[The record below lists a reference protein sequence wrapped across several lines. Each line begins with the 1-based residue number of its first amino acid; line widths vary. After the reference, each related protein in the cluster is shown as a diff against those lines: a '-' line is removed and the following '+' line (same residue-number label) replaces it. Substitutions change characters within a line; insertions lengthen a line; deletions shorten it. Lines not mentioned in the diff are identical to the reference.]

1 MIKIVFFMPFYAFP
15 IPSTMG
21 GGVEELM
28 TILLEKHEKKENED
42 VKFYFVQ
49 KQLYGKN
56 KKFETENI
64 YRNSELVKVK
74 YNRFFNFLVRGFN
87 RLLKCLKINKRFS
100 NDYYN
105 KAFKEVKK
113 INPDLIIFERDYDVI
128 TKRFVKEFGKE
139 KLSFHIHT
147 QILDQDKENLN
158 KYFGSIITVS
168 KFISE
173 DYKKFLGDSSKLKHY
188 VLLNCVNEE
197 RFNKRITSEERENI
211 RNRFGFSKDDFVVVF
226 CGRLCEDKGIDILV
240 ETFEKLDKNIKLLI
254 VGGVETANNKKSAF
268 LFKLKQMIEKNPDQ
282 IKTTGYIKNS
292 ELYRFYESA
301 DLQVVPSMWEEAAGL
316 IVIEGQMC
324 GLPQIITKS
333 GGMVEFA
340 SKSGTIILPKDEN
353 LKENLAK
360 EITRLSKE
368 KDTLKKMSEENI
380 KHGNM
385 FNKQRYYKEFIEIV
399 EDLNKE
405 NE

>member
-28 TILLEKHEKKENED
+28 TILLEEHEKKENED

-87 RLLKCLKINKRFS
+87 RFLKLLKINKRFS

-105 KAFKEVKK
+105 RAFKCVKE
-113 INPDLIIFERDYDVI
+113 INPDFIIFERDYDVI
-128 TKRFVKEFGKE
+128 IKKFVKTFGKE

-147 QILDQDKENLN
+147 QILDEDKEDLN

-173 DYKKFLGDSSKLKHY
+173 DYKKFLGENSVLKHY

-340 SKSGTIILPKDEN
+340 SKSGTIILPKDN
-353 LKENLAK
+353 KLKDNLAK
-360 EITRLSKE
+360 EIANLAKDKE
-368 KDTLKKMSEENI
+368 KLKMMSAKNI
-380 KHGNM
+380 EHGNL
-385 FNKQRYYKEFIEIV
+385 FNKERYYNEFISI
-399 EDLNKE
+399 LNDVKVE

>member
-1 MIKIVFFMPFYAFP
+1 MPFYAFP

-28 TILLEKHEKKENED
+28 TILLEEHAKQNGSD

-56 KKFETENI
+56 KKFDSDNVFK
-64 YRNSELVKVK
+64 NSELVKVK
-74 YNRFFNFLVRGFN
+74 YNRFLNFLIRGFN
-87 RLLKCLKINKRFS
+87 RLLKLLKINKRFS

-105 KAFKEVKK
+105 KAYKVVKN

-147 QILDQDKENLN
+147 QILDEDKEDLN

-173 DYKKFLGDSSKLKHY
+173 DYKKFLGDNSKLRHF
-188 VLLNCVNEE
+188 VLPNCVNEE
-197 RFNKRITSEERENI
+197 RFNKRITERE
-211 RNRFGFSKDDFVVVF
+211 REELRQSFGFSKDDFVVVF

-240 ETFEKLDKNIKLLI
+240 KAFDNIEKNIKLLI
-254 VGGVETANNKKSAF
+254 VGGVETANNKKSTF
-268 LFKLKQMIEKNPDQ
+268 LYQLKNMIEKNSEQ

-292 ELYRFYESA
+292 ELYRYYQA
-301 DLQVVPSMWEEAAGL
+301 CDLQVVPSMWEEAAGL
-316 IVIEGQMC
+316 IVIEGQMS

-340 SKSGTIILPKDEN
+340 SNGGTIIVQRD
-353 LKENLAK
+353 ENLAK
-360 EITRLSKE
+360 TLASQIINLSKD
-368 KDTLKKMSEENI
+368 KAKLKEMSAENVE
-380 KHGNM
+380 HGNL
-385 FNKQRYYKEFIEIV
+385 FNKQRYYKEFIVIV
-399 EDLNKE
+399 KEVDKE

>member
-1 MIKIVFFMPFYAFP
+1 MPFYAFP

-28 TILLEKHEKKENED
+28 TILLEEHAKQNGSD

-56 KKFETENI
+56 KKFDSDNVFK
-64 YRNSELVKVK
+64 NSELVKVK
-74 YNRFFNFLVRGFN
+74 YNRFLNFLIRGFN
-87 RLLKCLKINKRFS
+87 RLLKLLKINKRVS
-100 NDYYN
+100 NDDYN
-105 KAFKEVKK
+105 KAYKVVKN

-147 QILDQDKENLN
+147 QILDEDKEDLN

-173 DYKKFLGDSSKLKHY
+173 DYKKFLGENSVLKHY

-211 RNRFGFSKDDFVVVF
+211 RNRFGFSKNDFVVVF

-240 ETFEKLDKNIKLLI
+240 KAFDNIEKNIKLLI
-254 VGGVETANNKKSAF
+254 VGGVETANNKKSTF
-268 LFKLKQMIEKNPDQ
+268 LYQLKNMIEKNCEQ

-292 ELYRFYESA
+292 ELYRYYQA
-301 DLQVVPSMWEEAAGL
+301 CDLQVVPSMWEEAAGL

-340 SKSGTIILPKDEN
+340 GKGGTIIVPRD
-353 LKENLAK
+353 ENLAK
-360 EITRLSKE
+360 TLASQITNLSKD
-368 KDTLKKMSEENI
+368 KAKLKEMSAENVE
-380 KHGNM
+380 HGNL

-399 EDLNKE
+399 KEVDKE